1 MSNVPPC
8 ATCTHREAPLPP
20 PSCPARLAGLGPAAL
35 RDCAKG
41 HAVRR
46 LRLDA
51 LEEIEACGSRLV
63 RQAGHLN
70 RLLSLPDSLDS
81 ESFDRREVGRE
92 LHKLDE
98 LLANGPTDERWACLG
113 RLRTALGIPSQPPR
127 QPAGA
132 APHASATVR
141 HPDRASASAA
151 GGVQTGLSQD
161 RRKTP

>member
-1 MSNVPPC
+1 MSNAPPC
-8 ATCTHREAPLPP
+8 AACTHREAALPP
-20 PSCPARLAGLGPAAL
+20 PSCPAQLAGLGPAAL

-41 HAVRR
+41 HAVQR

-70 RLLSLPDSLDS
+70 RLLSLPDSLGG

-92 LHKLDE
+92 LHNLDE

-127 QPAGA
+127 QPTGA
-132 APHASATVR
+132 APHAPATGR
-141 HPDRASASAA
+141 RPDRASAPPA
-151 GGVQTGLSQD
+151 GSGQTGLSQN